1 MSLLRADT
9 SSWEWATVRRLVLW
23 ENAPE
28 DKTRNQRLGARSN
41 LYMAIKKWD
50 MVAAVANQQN
60 SKSPKEIEGNNMM
73 NDPSQIVVELIFGRW
88 RHFDSI
94 PVSVA
99 ESSSGR

>member
-1 MSLLRADT
+1 MGDGA
-9 SSWEWATVRRLVLW
+9 ALVLW

-28 DKTRNQRLGARSN
+28 DKTRNERLGARSN

-50 MVAAVANQQN
+50 IVAAVANQQN

-88 RHFDSI
+88 RRQWEDLLRI
-94 PVSVA
+94 
-99 ESSSGR
+99 GD